1 MHVQAVISSTSQRVR
16 VEGLGDL
23 LDKDALHKLATSA
36 DADGQVAAERRVGGE
51 DGRADGALALP
62 GVHGLCTCPRS
73 R

>member
-36 DADGQVAAERRVGGE
+36 DADGQVSMAQLVAVLRKEGE
-51 DGRADGALALP
+51 ETRIDLHDLKRKSASD
-62 GVHGLCTCPRS
+62 S
-73 R
+73 